1 MTYET
6 ILYEVADRI
15 ATITFNRPEQLNAV
29 NEQMIGEL
37 NDAYTRA
44 EGDDDVWTL
53 IVTAT
58 GRAFC
63 AGADV
68 EKIPEDGKVSARR
81 SVPLAVQAVGGAPG
95 GDAAVPHDGEADR
108 GGGQRPLLRRRDGPG
123 DHR

>member
-29 NEQMIGEL
+29 NEQMISEL

-63 AGADV
+63 A
-68 EKIPEDGKVSARR
+68 
-81 SVPLAVQAVGGAPG
+81 
-95 GDAAVPHDGEADR
+95 AAVPHDGEADR